1 MMKLPCALNPSHLC
15 LFLLASAAAVAAAAP
30 SPAATNV
37 IIACYNVQTGR
48 ARIVPSTAAC
58 APTES
63 YVIWNIR
70 GPAGPPGPQ
79 GPAGSPG
86 PQGPQGAAGPKG
98 APGPAGPA
106 GATGSAGPQGPQGS
120 AGATGSIGPA
130 GPAGSAGAVGPAGPS
145 GPTGPAGTQGPV
157 GPQGPPGTSSLFGSN
172 TLPLNYTPTGVFAAP
187 CTIGTIVLNV
197 SIYYSADYLPAD
209 GRLVQIT
216 AYNELFTVIG
226 TLYGGDGRTTF
237 ALPDLRAAAPN
248 NTQYLVCVSGV
259 FPG

>member
-1 MMKLPCALNPSHLC
+1 

-70 GPAGPPGPQ
+70 GPAGPQGPQ
-79 GPAGSPG
+79 GPAGPPG
-86 PQGPQGAAGPKG
+86 PQGATGPKG
-98 APGPAGPA
+98 APGSAGPA
-106 GATGSAGPQGPQGS
+106 GATGSAGPQGPQGP
-120 AGATGSIGPA
+120 AGATGSVGPA
-130 GPAGSAGAVGPAGPS
+130 GPAGATGAAGPAGPAGAVGPAGPS
-145 GPTGPAGTQGPV
+145 GPTGPAGTQGPA

-172 TLPLNYTPTGVFAAP
+172 TLPLNYSPTGVPAAP
-187 CTIGTIVLNV
+187 CTIGTIVLNI
-197 SIYYSADYLPAD
+197 SIYYSSDYLPAD

>member
-1 MMKLPCALNPSHLC
+1 MHKQRCVAAAAMSL
-15 LFLLASAAAVAAAAP
+15 LLASTAAVAAP
-30 SPAATNV
+30 SPQANTV
-37 IIACYNVQTGR
+37 IIACYNTLNGR
-48 ARIVPSTAAC
+48 ARIVPSTSSC
-58 APTES
+58 TQGES

-70 GPAGPPGPQ
+70 GPAGPQGPQ
-79 GPAGSPG
+79 GPAGPQGATGPRGAQGSPGPTGAQG
-86 PQGPQGAAGPKG
+86 PQGPAGATGN
-98 APGPAGPA
+98 AGPA
-106 GATGSAGPQGPQGS
+106 GATG
-120 AGATGSIGPA
+120 PA
-130 GPAGSAGAVGPAGPS
+130 
-145 GPTGPAGTQGPV
+145 GPTGPAGAQGPA

-172 TLPLNYTPTGVFAAP
+172 TLPLNYTPTGVPAAQ

-197 SIYYSADYLPAD
+197 SIYYSSDYLPAD

-248 NTQYLVCVSGV
+248 NTQYLVCVSGA